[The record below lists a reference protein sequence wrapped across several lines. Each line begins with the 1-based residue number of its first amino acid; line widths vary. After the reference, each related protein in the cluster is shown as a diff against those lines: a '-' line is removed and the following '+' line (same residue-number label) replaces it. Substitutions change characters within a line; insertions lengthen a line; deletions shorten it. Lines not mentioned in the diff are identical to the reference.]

1 MTYANG
7 EIVASPWIDDCW
19 YRARIIDSDVQD
31 RIANSRVQVRRRRQ
45 SRAGEASP
53 TVAFW

>member
-31 RIANSRVQVRRRRQ
+31 RIADSRVQVRHRRQ
-45 SRAGEASP
+45 SRSGEHR
-53 TVAFW
+53 